1 MCPQE
6 TRAGA
11 GSWVLNHHGN
21 LTRALLSGPG
31 LPASQG
37 PGSWTRSFPAAGQN
51 PLQQSP
57 SSQPPP
63 PAQPTPFPLENLRP
77 ASERPVVTPPG
88 CRPSATKGT
97 VSGGQGRRQPGSLTQ
112 ADLGGTGSAASRSGL
127 AGRFPPGPEHTS
139 RSQTCPFL
147 PGSSSSPPATHG
159 PSLPPSRICSSPS
172 CSSARQRVW
181 RPARCQGADSPHY
194 PWSPDGVIPGVT
206 ERERLSCP
214 VGPLTPAQPCKP
226 CPQQLL
232 PVPALWSGVKWG
244 PQKDMPASEPLEP
257 AIMSLFEN
265 RWDLPTG
272 AIQVL
277 R

>member
-127 AGRFPPGPEHTS
+127 AGRFPPGSGTHQPLPDLPFPAWQLLLTS
-139 RSQTCPFL
+139 CHPRAI
-147 PGSSSSPPATHG
+147 PATLTHLLITELLVSQASGSGDRRGVRVLTHLIIPGARMELSLELQSWNASPAPWG
-159 PSLPPSRICSSPS
+159 PSPQHSPVNHARNSSFQSLPSGAGLNGDPRKIC
-172 CSSARQRVW
+172 
-181 RPARCQGADSPHY
+181 PH
-194 PWSPDGVIPGVT
+194 PNP
-206 ERERLSCP
+206 
-214 VGPLTPAQPCKP
+214 
-226 CPQQLL
+226 
-232 PVPALWSGVKWG
+232 
-244 PQKDMPASEPLEP
+244 
-257 AIMSLFEN
+257 
-265 RWDLPTG
+265 
-272 AIQVL
+272 
-277 R
+277 